1 MEKRDGIIYVCDFTD
16 QSSLET
22 FKKRIKYY
30 EIDIDNQKCMIFAN
44 KCDARDKRV
53 ITSEELSQLG
63 ISYKMKVVE
72 VSAKTGENVND
83 SFYEFLKNIYKIE

>member
-1 MEKRDGIIYVCDFTD
+1 MKNSDGFIYVCDLTD
-16 QSSLET
+16 KNSLET
-22 FKKRIKYY
+22 FKKRIKDY
-30 EIDIDNQKCMIFAN
+30 EIYIDNQKCIIFAN

-83 SFYEFLKNIYKIE
+83 AFYEFLKNIY